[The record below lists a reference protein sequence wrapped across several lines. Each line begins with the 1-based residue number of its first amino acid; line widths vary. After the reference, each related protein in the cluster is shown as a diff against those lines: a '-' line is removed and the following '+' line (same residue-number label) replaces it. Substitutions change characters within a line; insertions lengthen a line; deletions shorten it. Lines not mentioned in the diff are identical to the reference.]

1 MSPVMPPQARAAI
14 GWQGSQWAQPPR
26 RVVRLARIVIL
37 AVVIGLG
44 ISHLYFAVT
53 DWSQTDAS
61 AYWTAAMRLLEH
73 QELYP
78 VVSNVEASSVYR
90 YSPWFAWATVPFTY
104 LPVQVAGAI
113 WSAILVAA
121 SFLAVLPLARRGAW
135 IQVGFFFPILIGIS
149 AYGNV
154 HALLIAVLVWT
165 VERRSGPLWIGV
177 AASLKIFPIL
187 FALTYLGRGEWLKAA
202 VAVVVTGLLWA
213 PALLFDLT
221 GYVTSPGE
229 AGLFG
234 TTAVYLAVGALTVAG
249 ALAFARTRFAWLASA
264 LSVVLVGPRLFI
276 YDVTYFLV
284 GADTRGRD
292 DRVRAGASTRG

>member
-1 MSPVMPPQARAAI
+1 MSPVMAPQAQAATAWRA
-14 GWQGSQWAQPPR
+14 WHRLQPPH

-37 AVVIGLG
+37 AIVIGLG

-53 DWSQTDAS
+53 DWSQTDAT
-61 AYWTAAMRLLEH
+61 AYWTAAMRLREH

-78 VVSNVEASSVYR
+78 VVGNVEASSVYR

-104 LPVQVAGAI
+104 LPVQVAAAI
-113 WSAILVAA
+113 WSATLIAA
-121 SFLAVLPLARRGAW
+121 SYVAVLPLTRRGAW
-135 IQVGFFFPILIGIS
+135 IQAGFFFPILIGIS

-165 VERRSGPLWIGV
+165 VERRSGPIWIGV

-187 FALTYLGRGEWLKAA
+187 FALTYLGRGEWMKTA
-202 VAVVVTGLLWA
+202 VAVGVTLLLWA

-234 TTAVYLAVGALTVAG
+234 TTAVYLVVGALTAAG
-249 ALAFARTRFAWLASA
+249 ALAFARTRYAWLASA

-276 YDVTYFLV
+276 YDVTYFVV
-284 GADTRGRD
+284 GADRGK
-292 DRVRAGASTRG
+292 VRACRKGD

>member
-1 MSPVMPPQARAAI
+1 
-14 GWQGSQWAQPPR
+14 
-26 RVVRLARIVIL
+26 VVRLARIMIL
-37 AVVIGLG
+37 AIVIGLG

-53 DWSQTDAS
+53 DWSQTDAT
-61 AYWTAAMRLLEH
+61 AYWTAAMRLREH

-104 LPVQVAGAI
+104 LPVVVAAAI

-121 SFLAVLPLARRGAW
+121 SFLAVVPLVRRGAW
-135 IQVGFFFPILIGIS
+135 IQAGFFFPILIGIS

-165 VERRSGPLWIGV
+165 VERRSGPIWIGV
-177 AASLKIFPIL
+177 TASLKIFPIL
-187 FALTYLGRGEWLKAA
+187 FALTYLGRGQWLKTA
-202 VAVVVTGLLWA
+202 VALIVAGLLWA

-221 GYVTSPGE
+221 GYVTSAGE

-234 TTAVYLAVGALTVAG
+234 STVLYLGVGAVTVLD
-249 ALAFARTRFAWLASA
+249 ALAFARTRYAWVASA

-284 GADTRGRD
+284 GADTGGGTNGSGPGVLTPR
-292 DRVRAGASTRG
+292 